1 MSNWDGKLDVVLVG
15 GGMISLEVILP
26 TLFQER
32 REGKIGKISV
42 SSLDAKS
49 IKRVQNE
56 FPDEEFVPYPDPKE
70 VDDETKAYP
79 NAFKDAIDTLDEHG
93 FVLVATPDHFHTP
106 VIMYAIEKGKDVVCE
121 KPLCL
126 KVEEAWKIQ
135 NAAKEKGLYIYTDY
149 HKRHDRALRGIKCR
163 VGKGDLGEI
172 LYGHAWIEEKKE
184 MPLKNFAAWARESSS
199 FEYIG
204 VHYADIYY
212 FVTGLKPKRV
222 IGFAQKKFLPTQGKD
237 VYDAVE
243 ATIEWENGSVC
254 WIQTNWIL
262 PQSTTSLTNQGFQIT
277 GTKGEYK
284 ADHKDR
290 HCYIVTDDGGYE
302 HYNPNFFK
310 IFDSWNH
317 PGKIDYVGY
326 GYESLKQG
334 YDDIRNILM
343 AIEGISDED
352 AKKKR
357 EEMIKVYEE
366 TRPLPNQAL
375 IGTAINEAVRI
386 SMEND
391 SRWVVFD
398 ENMYP
403 RLT

>member
-15 GGMISLEVILP
+15 GGMISIEVIIP

-32 REGKIGKISV
+32 REGRIGNV
-42 SSLDAKS
+42 SICSLDAKS
-49 IKRVQNE
+49 IKRVQDE
-56 FPDEEFVPYPDPKE
+56 FPDEEFTPYPDPAK

-79 NAFKDAIDTLDEHG
+79 DEYKRAIDSLDDHG

-106 VIMYAIEKGKDVVCE
+106 VIMYAMEKGKDVVCE

-126 KVEEAWKIQ
+126 KVDEIWKIQ
-135 NAAKEKGLYIYTDY
+135 EKAKEKGLYVYTDY
-149 HKRHDRALRGIKCR
+149 HKRHDRALRGLKYR

-172 LYGHAWIEEKKE
+172 LCGHGWIEEKKE

-243 ATIEWENGSVC
+243 ATIEWEDGSVC
-254 WIQTNWIL
+254 WIQTNWVL
-262 PQSTTSLTNQGFQIT
+262 PQSTTALTNQGFQLT

-290 HCYIVTDDGGYE
+290 NCYIVTDDGGYE
-302 HYNPNFFK
+302 HYNPNFYK
-310 IFDSWNH
+310 PFDSWEH
-317 PGKIDYVGY
+317 PGKVDWVGY
-326 GYESLKQG
+326 GYESLVQG
-334 YDDIRNILM
+334 FDDIRNILTS
-343 AIEGISDED
+343 IEGMSGEES
-352 AKKKR
+352 KKKR
-357 EEMIKVYEE
+357 AEMVTEYEKS
-366 TRPLPNQAL
+366 RPLPNQAL
-375 IGTAINEAVRI
+375 IGTAINEATRM
-386 SMEND
+386 SFENGN
-391 SRWVVFD
+391 RWVEFD

-403 RLT
+403 KLS

>member
-1 MSNWDGKLDVVLVG
+1 MNNWDGKLDVVLVG
-15 GGMISLEVILP
+15 GGMISIEVILP

-32 REGKIGKISV
+32 REGRIGKISIC
-42 SSLDAKS
+42 SLDAIS
-49 IKRVQNE
+49 IKRVRSF
-56 FPDEEFVPYPDPKE
+56 FPKEEFVPYPDPDKIE
-70 VDDETKAYP
+70 NESKPYPDE
-79 NAFKDAIDTLDEHG
+79 FKRAIDLLGKYG
-93 FVLVATPDHFHTP
+93 FVIVATPDHFHTP
-106 VIMYAIEKGKDVVCE
+106 VMRYALEKGKDIVCE

-126 KVEEAWKIQ
+126 KV
-135 NAAKEKGLYIYTDY
+135 KEVWEINEKAQKKSLYIYTDY
-149 HKRHDRALRGIKCR
+149 HKRHDRALRGLKYR

-172 LYGHAWIEEKKE
+172 LYGHGWIEEKKE
-184 MPLKNFAAWARESSS
+184 MPLKNFKAWAHESSS

-212 FVTGLKPKRV
+212 FVTGLKPKRL
-222 IGFAQKKFLPTQGKD
+222 IGFAQKKFLPTQGMD

-243 ATIEWENGSVC
+243 AVIEWENSSVC

-262 PQSTTSLTNQGFQIT
+262 PQSTTALTNQGFQLT

-310 IFDSWNH
+310 TFDSWNYS
-317 PGKIDYVGY
+317 GDIDFVGY
-326 GYESLKQG
+326 GYESLVQG
-334 YDDIRNILM
+334 FNDIREIFKATENMSEKETLN
-343 AIEGISDED
+343 
-352 AKKKR
+352 KR
-357 EEMIKVYEE
+357 QEMIKDWEK

-375 IGTAINEAVRI
+375 IGTAINEGVRL
-386 SMEND
+386 SMENG

-398 ENMYP
+398 EKMYP
-403 RLT
+403 KLR

>member
-15 GGMISLEVILP
+15 GGMISIEVILP

-32 REGKIGKISV
+32 REGRIGNISIC
-42 SSLDAKS
+42 SLDAKS
-49 IKRVQNE
+49 IKRVQSE
-56 FPDEEFVPYPDPKE
+56 FPDEEFIPYPDPSKVE
-70 VDDETKAYP
+70 DETKAYP
-79 NAFKDAIDTLDEHG
+79 DDYKRAIDSLGEHG

-126 KVEEAWKIQ
+126 KVDEIWKIQ
-135 NAAKEKGLYIYTDY
+135 GKAKEKGLYVYTDY
-149 HKRHDRALRGIKCR
+149 HKRHDRALRGLKHR

-172 LYGHAWIEEKKE
+172 LYGHGWIEEKKE

-212 FVTGLKPKRV
+212 YVTGLMPKRV
-222 IGFAQKKFLPTQGKD
+222 VGFAQKKFLPTQGKD

-243 ATIEWENGSVC
+243 ATIEWEDGSVC

-262 PQSTTSLTNQGFQIT
+262 PQSTTSLTNQGFQLT
-277 GTKGEYK
+277 GTLGEYK

-290 HCYIVTDDGGYE
+290 NCYIVTDDGGYE
-302 HYNPNFFK
+302 HYNPNFYK
-310 IFDSWNH
+310 AFDSWKH
-317 PGKIDYVGY
+317 PGKVDWVGY
-326 GYESLKQG
+326 GYESLVQG
-334 YDDIRNILM
+334 FDDIRDILK
-343 AIEGISDED
+343 AVEGMSDED
-352 AKKKR
+352 ALKKR
-357 EEMIKVYEE
+357 EEMITEYGKS
-366 TRPLPNQAL
+366 RPLPNQAL
-375 IGTAINEAVRI
+375 IGTAINEATRI

-398 ENMYP
+398 EKLYP
-403 RLT
+403 KLV

>member
-1 MSNWDGKLDVVLVG
+1 MSDWDGKLDVVLIG
-15 GGMISLEVILP
+15 GGMISLEVIIP

-32 REGKIGKISV
+32 REGRIGKV
-42 SSLDAKS
+42 SICSLDAKS

-56 FPDEEFVPYPDPKE
+56 FPDDEFIPYPDPEKVE
-70 VDDETKAYP
+70 DETKPYP
-79 NAFKDAIDTLDEHG
+79 EEYKRAVDTLGNHG
-93 FVLVATPDHFHTP
+93 FVLVATPDHLHTP
-106 VIMYAIEKGKDVVCE
+106 IIMYAIEKGKDVVCE

-126 KVEEAWKIQ
+126 KVEEVWKIQ
-135 NAAKEKGLYIYTDY
+135 RAAKEKALYVYTDY
-149 HKRHDRALRGIKCR
+149 HKRHDRALRGLKYR
-163 VGKGDLGEI
+163 VAKGDLGEI

-212 FVTGLKPKRV
+212 FVTGLLPKRV
-222 IGFAQKKFLPTQGKD
+222 IGFAQKKYLPTQGKD

-243 ATIEWENGSVC
+243 ATVEWENGSVC

-277 GTKGEYK
+277 GTNGEYK

-290 HCYIVTDDGGYE
+290 NCYFVTDDGGYE

-310 IFDSWNH
+310 IFNSWDH
-317 PGKIDYVGY
+317 PGKTDYVGY
-326 GYESLKQG
+326 GYESLVQG
-334 YDDIRNILM
+334 YNDIRKILM
-343 AIEGISDED
+343 ETEGMTDEE
-352 AKKKR
+352 AKSKR
-357 EEMIKVYEE
+357 EEILKSFEE

-386 SMEND
+386 SMENG
-391 SRWVVFD
+391 SRWVEFD
-398 ENMYP
+398 EKMYP